1 MENVNQP
8 AGQTFQQPQQTP
20 NPPPVTLG
28 DWIITF
34 IIMAIPIVNIIML
47 FVWGFG
53 NTNTS
58 KANWAKASLIFM
70 LIAFVIY
77 FIIAVIIGVGFAFW
91 GSQNGF

>member
-8 AGQTFQQPQQTP
+8 AGQNYQQPQQTQ

-53 NTNTS
+53 NTNPS

>member
-8 AGQTFQQPQQTP
+8 PEQNVQQQQLQ

-34 IIMAIPIVNIIML
+34 IIMAIPIVNIVML

-53 NTNTS
+53 NANPS

-77 FIIAVIIGVGFAFW
+77 FIIAVVIGVGFAFL